1 MSTRLFN
8 NLFAIGTQR
17 GEKAKKGFCQI
28 DNRSHESGDRVVRT
42 CEPCICMFNP
52 DTAMQSLPTA
62 QLCAVSIDQRFNNKL
77 DMATLFFTE
86 VFGTNAA
93 PRVMSGIIA
102 LSIFGNIVVMTF
114 TASRGTGSDHTSKAR
129 FTLN

>member
-1 MSTRLFN
+1 ML
-8 NLFAIGTQR
+8 
-17 GEKAKKGFCQI
+17 
-28 DNRSHESGDRVVRT
+28 
-42 CEPCICMFNP
+42 NP
-52 DTAMQSLPTA
+52 DTAIQSLPTA
-62 QLCAVSIDQRFNNKL
+62 QLCAVSFDQRLDSEL

-114 TASRGTGSDHTSKAR
+114 TASRGTISDSMLWAS
-129 FTLN
+129 FT